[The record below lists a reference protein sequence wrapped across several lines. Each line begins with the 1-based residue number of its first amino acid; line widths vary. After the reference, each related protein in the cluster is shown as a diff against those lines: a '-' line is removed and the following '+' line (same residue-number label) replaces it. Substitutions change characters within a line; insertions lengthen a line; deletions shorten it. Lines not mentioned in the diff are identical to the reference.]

1 MVRIELLASK
11 NRGINL
17 LHRSEKQSLIRFL
30 GLYIFL
36 VLILVVLLSVFYYKS
51 QEELM
56 FSNYRTIMSG
66 YADQQIKKLKSL
78 HHYFP
83 KKREYPRS
91 ELFESAIYDIERQLI
106 FTTLQNN
113 QVNFD
118 KEISRVGDKIH
129 YVRYLDEYYLGAKYL
144 FIEIDE
150 DKTWFNE
157 MLVQIV
163 LLGSSTLFLLG
174 VFGLFFVRL
183 FLRPMR
189 HSIEL
194 LDNFIKDTTHELNTP
209 ISAIL
214 ANVEMMDQSIMAKKN
229 IKKLSRIN
237 IAAKT
242 VSHLY
247 QDLTYLVLGH
257 QSQSRDE
264 CIDLKK
270 LIEARVE
277 YFMIL
282 AQSKRITFELDLEE
296 KRVFIDAVKI
306 ARVIDNLIS
315 NAIKY
320 NKRSGKISILL
331 RENYFSVS
339 DTGIGIEE
347 DKVAGMFDR
356 YSRFNSTE
364 GGFGIGLSIVKSIV
378 DEYQYR
384 IKVDSVL
391 HQGTTISI
399 YFNEGDQCD

>member
-1 MVRIELLASK
+1 
-11 NRGINL
+11 
-17 LHRSEKQSLIRFL
+17 
-30 GLYIFL
+30 
-36 VLILVVLLSVFYYKS
+36 
-51 QEELM
+51 
-56 FSNYRTIMSG
+56 
-66 YADQQIKKLKSL
+66 
-78 HHYFP
+78 
-83 KKREYPRS
+83 
-91 ELFESAIYDIERQLI
+91 
-106 FTTLQNN
+106 
-113 QVNFD
+113 
-118 KEISRVGDKIH
+118 
-129 YVRYLDEYYLGAKYL
+129 
-144 FIEIDE
+144 
-150 DKTWFNE
+150 
-157 MLVQIV
+157 
-163 LLGSSTLFLLG
+163 
-174 VFGLFFVRL
+174 
-183 FLRPMR
+183 
-189 HSIEL
+189 
-194 LDNFIKDTTHELNTP
+194 
-209 ISAIL
+209 
-214 ANVEMMDQSIMAKKN
+214 MAKKN

-264 CIDLKK
+264 CINLKE

-331 RENYFSVS
+331 REKYFSVS

-347 DKVAGMFDR
+347 DKIVEMFDR

-378 DEYQYR
+378 DEYQYH

-391 HQGTTISI
+391 HKGTTISI